1 MRRITLLVAIL
12 AVTIALAARASGVEP
27 TAADKRVPLDSM
39 TAAQLE
45 SGGDE
50 ARAIKDHETAI
61 KYFEAAIRKQPKNAV
76 LYNKL
81 GLSQLK
87 NGDLP
92 AAQANFRNAIKR
104 NSKYSDAMN
113 NLGAVKY
120 MQKEF
125 GAAAK
130 QFKKAVALDE
140 TRAVFHVNL
149 GSAWFAQKKLE
160 QAIVEYT
167 RALDLDPT
175 SLERSSNTGVAAQI
189 ATSEERAKF
198 QYMLAKIYAQRGDED
213 MCLRS
218 LRKAKEAGYRDLV
231 KVYQDQEFNRLPKD
245 ARLAEIVPPPAK

>member
-1 MRRITLLVAIL
+1 MRTITLLVSVLAI
-12 AVTIALAARASGVEP
+12 TIALTARGAAVEP
-27 TAADKRVPLDSM
+27 NAPDKQAPLDSM
-39 TAAQLE
+39 TVAQLE
-45 SGGDE
+45 NAGDE
-50 ARAIKDHETAI
+50 ARATKDYETAI

-92 AAQANFRNAIKR
+92 AAQVNFRTALKR

-113 NLGAVKY
+113 NLGAIKY
-120 MQKEF
+120 MQKDF

-130 QFKKAVALDE
+130 QFKKAVAMDE
-140 TRAVFHVNL
+140 TRAVFHINL

-167 RALDLDPT
+167 RALDLDPA
-175 SLERSSNTGVAAQI
+175 SLEKSSNTGVTAQI

-231 KVYQDQEFNRLPKD
+231 NVYKDAEFSRLPKD
-245 ARLAEIVPPPAK
+245 ARLAEIVPPPTK